1 MPWRLRII
9 ALAFLVVIILV
20 SVSVNSDPNREPT
33 VFARALLEVVGTFQ
47 EGVAKSTRG
56 LENLWREYFYLVG
69 LREENRRLKTTLE
82 HAKGELSSLREIER
96 TNRRLQQL
104 MNFAKDYDLPVV
116 GARVVAWDPGPWFK
130 TLTIDRGSADGV
142 MSGQPVV
149 NEQGVVGRIVEVAP
163 RFAKVL
169 LITDYN
175 SRIDALISRNR
186 ERGIVAGRGE
196 KTLSIM
202 YVRKNIE
209 VLRDD
214 MVVTSGM
221 GGMFPKGI
229 PLGRI
234 SRVKKTGHDIF
245 LEIDMTPAVDFDHL
259 EELLVIQTTKPL
271 F

>member
-20 SVSVNSDPNREPT
+20 TVSVNSDPNREPT
-33 VFARALLEVVGTFQ
+33 VFERALLEIVGTFQ
-47 EGVAKSTRG
+47 EGVSLSTRG
-56 LENLWREYFYLVG
+56 LENVWREYFYLVG
-69 LREENRRLKTTLE
+69 LHEENRRLKKALE
-82 HAKGELSSLREIER
+82 HARGEVTLLRETER
-96 TNRRLQQL
+96 TNRRLQKL
-104 MNFAKDYDLPVV
+104 MNFSKDYDLPVV

-130 TLTIDRGSADGV
+130 TLTIDRGTANGLV
-142 MSGQPVV
+142 TGLPVV
-149 NEQGVVGRIVEVAP
+149 NEQGVVGRVVEVSP

-175 SRIDALISRNR
+175 SRIDALVSRNR

-196 KTLSIM
+196 KTLGIL

-209 VLRDD
+209 LMRGD

-234 SRVKKTGHDIF
+234 SRIKRTGHDIF

-259 EELLVIQTTKPL
+259 EELLVIQTIQPL